1 MEYGDDCMNLRMLA
15 LKTEKLLD
23 FLRSKYKLFHSIMV
37 DGKDRVEQ
45 NLCIWKLA
53 LSKVVNV
60 VF

>member
-1 MEYGDDCMNLRMLA
+1 MNLRMLA

-23 FLRSKYKLFHSIMV
+23 FLRSKSKLFHSIMV

>member
-15 LKTEKLLD
+15 LKIEKLLD
-23 FLRSKYKLFHSIMV
+23 FLRSKSKLFHSIMV

-45 NLCIWKLA
+45 NFCIWKLA